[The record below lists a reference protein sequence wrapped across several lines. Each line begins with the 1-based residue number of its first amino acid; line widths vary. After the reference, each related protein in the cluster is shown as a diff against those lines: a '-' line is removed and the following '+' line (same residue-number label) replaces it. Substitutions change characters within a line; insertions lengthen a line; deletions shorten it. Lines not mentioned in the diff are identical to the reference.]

1 MDWNEAIALL
11 HGSDWKHAKIGL
23 DRMQDLMHILGD
35 PQKNLKFIH
44 IAGTNGKGSACS
56 MTQSILTQAGF
67 RTGLYISPHLNS
79 FNERISIDGEY
90 ISDTDLSR
98 IAALIKKAACDLKE
112 EPTDFELIT
121 AIALLWYQEQHC
133 DFVVLEVG
141 MGGRLDATNII
152 DAPLVSAIMSIG
164 LDHTEILG
172 DTEELIA
179 AEKAGIIKPG
189 SDVVVFNQ
197 KKSVVDVIA
206 DCFQRVNKDCI
217 RPGKLVLTDT
227 GKLTIL
233 SRSLSG
239 QIFTYRNIRDITLSM
254 LGAYQVQNAMA
265 AIDIALCLRSQGFD
279 ISDDDIRGGLQSA
292 RWPGRFELLS
302 HNPVVIVDGAHNPDG
317 VTALI
322 SSIETFFPETKIN
335 FVMGVMKDKDYHTM
349 LKLITPYAASF
360 ITEIPYN
367 QRGLAPDLLKVE
379 ISEYFSGPVHTA
391 QSVTDAVD
399 RAMLLSRENALPII
413 CFGSLYQVADIRNYF
428 HMS

>member
-23 DRMQDLMHILGD
+23 DRMRDLMHSLGD
-35 PQKNLKFIH
+35 PQKELRFIH
-44 IAGTNGKGSACS
+44 IAGTNGKGSTCS
-56 MTQSILTQAGF
+56 MTRSILTKAGF
-67 RTGLYISPHLNS
+67 KTGLYISPHLSS
-79 FNERISIDGEY
+79 FNERISVDEEN
-90 ISDTDLSR
+90 ISDEDLSR
-98 IAALIKKAACDLKE
+98 IAALIKNAISELKE

-121 AIALLWYQEQHC
+121 AIALLWFKEQHC

-152 DAPLVSAIMSIG
+152 DAPLVAAIMSIG

-189 SDVVVFNQ
+189 SDVVIFDQ
-197 KKSVVDVIA
+197 KKTVVNVIS
-206 DCFQRVNKDCI
+206 DRFKKVNKDCNY
-217 RPGKLVLTDT
+217 PGKLIVTDS
-227 GKLTIL
+227 GKLDIL

-239 QIFTYRNIRDITLSM
+239 QSFSYRDIKDINLTM

-265 AIDIALCLRSQGFD
+265 AIDISLCLRAHGFD
-279 ISDDDIRGGLQSA
+279 ISDEDIRIGLKDA
-292 RWPGRFELLS
+292 KWPGRFELLS
-302 HNPVVIVDGAHNPDG
+302 QDPVLIVDGAHNPDG
-317 VTALI
+317 ANALVG
-322 SSIETFFPETKIN
+322 SIDTFLPDTKIN
-335 FVMGVMKDKDYHTM
+335 FVMGVMKDKDYHSM
-349 LKLITPYAASF
+349 LRLITPYAASF

-367 QRGLAPDLLKVE
+367 QRGLAPELLKKEV
-379 ISEYFSGPVHTA
+379 STYFDGPVHTA
-391 QSVTDAVD
+391 SSVTDAVD
-399 RAMLLSRENALPII
+399 KALRKSKENGAPII